1 MSELSSH
8 QPAHDMFV
16 VKPKSSL
23 ANLEW
28 LVRYARHCGLPLGT
42 SGSEIKTLRNAFG
55 APAWRILCRSPRS
68 AFLPILRN
76 RELSIHSLIQYCRRL
91 AERSFV
97 QAPQP
102 LLLTF
107 FVTQRRHFHDRP
119 CRVPESDDYDLIRIA
134 KRARSL
140 QVRDIAD
147 VTNWAN
153 ENRVWIRPGHK
164 WSTLVLRARKYF
176 ERQRIELQDQ
186 ENEPWHFFCGFVS
199 WRGLTITPI
208 TRPLGL
214 WQEAQRH
221 GTCLF
226 KLRHECSALK
236 PSRFFAISRGPKAL
250 ATLELAWRPPEQCD
264 RGMDRVWGYWF
275 LQDLRL
281 SYNRLADESLFE
293 AMTAF
298 AKQYNVWAKRPG
310 RQVPEVA
317 KATYMRLRAAQLQTL
332 YDEEQ
337 QALMVARDLELQAEQ
352 EKQRA
357 QEAEVA
363 EVLAKMTEAKRA
375 EALLPKG
382 KCPACGDVIPLA
394 SEQCPKCTALF
405 TEDSKWRV
413 MSLSKYEALMQKSVD
428 DEVIRATR
436 SKEEKESDNARQLI
450 FLGVVVL
457 LAILMVVKSQ

>member
-1 MSELSSH
+1 MRELPTEKAVSIWSYDGRSPRVDYFVVILVTSVIGALSGLFMVKGGALGIFGGMVFVAALWVSVCACARRLHDVGHSGWWSLAALVPGANFILGLYVLFASGQDHDNEYGPSPMNPPSQSLPPQKTSAQPLLGPRTQDH
-8 QPAHDMFV
+8 QPALALAV
-16 VKPKSSL
+16 VNAEVISSRSETPETPGAEPKEEFWAQALQECDSSSMK
-23 ANLEW
+23 A
-28 LVRYARHCGLPLGT
+28 
-42 SGSEIKTLRNAFG
+42 
-55 APAWRILCRSPRS
+55 
-68 AFLPILRN
+68 
-76 RELSIHSLIQYCRRL
+76 
-91 AERSFV
+91 
-97 QAPQP
+97 
-102 LLLTF
+102 
-107 FVTQRRHFHDRP
+107 
-119 CRVPESDDYDLIRIA
+119 
-134 KRARSL
+134 
-140 QVRDIAD
+140 
-147 VTNWAN
+147 
-153 ENRVWIRPGHK
+153 
-164 WSTLVLRARKYF
+164 
-176 ERQRIELQDQ
+176 
-186 ENEPWHFFCGFVS
+186 
-199 WRGLTITPI
+199 
-208 TRPLGL
+208 GL
-214 WQEAQRH
+214 WA
-221 GTCLF
+221 
-226 KLRHECSALK
+226 
-236 PSRFFAISRGPKAL
+236 KAY
-250 ATLELAWRPPEQCD
+250 AVA
-264 RGMDRVWGYWF
+264 GG
-275 LQDLRL
+275 
-281 SYNRLADESLFE
+281 DE
-293 AMTAF
+293 
-298 AKQYNVWAKRPG
+298 RI
-310 RQVPEVA
+310 A